1 MKRWW
6 TLLCWGIAMAAASGS
21 ARADRPPAPDLPRAA
36 AGVMRPVHTY
46 SIVARD
52 SVTGELGVAVQSHW
66 FSVGA
71 HVAWAEA
78 GVGAVATQSFT
89 EVSYGP
95 LGLSLMRAG
104 KTAAQALS
112 ALTTADPQRDVRQVA
127 MVDAKGG
134 AAVFTGARCIAAAG
148 DHQGA
153 QYSVQAN
160 LMEKDTVW
168 NAMARAYETTKGDLA
183 DRLLAALEA
192 AQNEGGDIRGKQSA
206 AILIVP
212 GASSGR
218 PWADRVMDLRVED
231 HAEPVKELRRLVDIH
246 RAYERMDEG
255 DRQMA
260 ANNLPGALEAYAAAA
275 ARLPDNPEVKYWA
288 AVTMITA
295 GQEKEALA
303 YFREVFAKEPKWV
316 EVTRRLPA
324 AGLLP
329 DDAALVAKIV
339 DQAKR
344 K

>member
-1 MKRWW
+1 MRV
-6 TLLCWGIAMAAASGS
+6 G
-21 ARADRPPAPDLPRAA
+21 
-36 AGVMRPVHTY
+36 RPVHTY

-71 HVAWAEA
+71 RVVWAEA

-104 KTAAQALS
+104 KTAPQALA
-112 ALTTADPQRDVRQVA
+112 ALVAADPQEAVRQVA
-127 MVDAKGG
+127 MVDAKGRV
-134 AAVFTGARCIAAAG
+134 AVHTGSKCIAMAG
-148 DHQGA
+148 DHLGA
-153 QYSVQAN
+153 QFSAQAN

-168 NAMARAYETTKGDLA
+168 DAMARAYESTGGDLA

-192 AQNEGGDIRGKQSA
+192 AQKEGGDIRGKQSA

-212 GASSGR
+212 GVSSGR
-218 PWADRVMDLRVED
+218 PWADRSMDLRVED
-231 HAEPVKELRRLVDIH
+231 HVEPLKELRRLVALH

-260 ANNLPGALEAYAAAA
+260 LNNVSGALEAYGAAAA
-275 ARLPDNPEVKYWA
+275 QMPDNPEVKYWA
-288 AVTMITA
+288 AVTLITS
-295 GQEKEALA
+295 GREREALD
-303 YFREVFAKEPKWV
+303 YFREVFEHEPKWV

-329 DDAALVAKIV
+329 DDPALVDRIV
-339 DQAKR
+339 GVAPRRKR
-344 K
+344 